1 MGEGEPSW
9 LSFDRANPLLRPR
22 RLGVYRSVGCS
33 FLGGTAV
40 DIAGKLMLRRGD
52 NADADCARRV
62 NELAEDGD
70 HAGVAVWIRIIN
82 AI

>member
-1 MGEGEPSW
+1 MRASRAGCLLIAPIPSC
-9 LSFDRANPLLRPR
+9 DRRP
-22 RLGVYRSVGCS
+22 LGVYRSVGCS

-70 HAGVAVWIRIIN
+70 HAGVVVWMRIIN